1 MDRVLSCECGKEHY
15 VSNSQAGQEIQCSC
29 GKIIPVPT
37 LRRLRDLPL
46 AQAVAEQPL
55 AAANRGDL
63 SKRQWQGWRGITLA
77 IAMAG
82 FLVAAIAC
90 GWFSL
95 QRWAVDT
102 SYTVEQELVAGD
114 AMIDSF
120 DPNTLSEM
128 WHSFG
133 QIDMRRK
140 HFPEFY
146 LYQIY
151 AGERVILAQIAGAIA
166 AGFAAIGLVV
176 WLTNP
181 KQSVPE

>member
-15 VSNSQAGQEIQCSC
+15 ISSSQAGQEIQCSC

-46 AQAVAEQPL
+46 AQAATEQ
-55 AAANRGDL
+55 AATTANRGDL
-63 SKRQWQGWRGITLA
+63 RKRQWQGWRGIALA
-77 IAMAG
+77 TTMAG
-82 FLVAAIAC
+82 FLVAAVAC

-95 QRWAVDT
+95 QWWSIDT
-102 SYTVEQELVAGD
+102 SYTVAQELVAGD

-120 DPNTLSEM
+120 DPNTLSNM

-133 QIDMRRK
+133 QMDMRRK

-146 LYQIY
+146 LYQLY
-151 AGERVILAQIAGAIA
+151 AAERMRLAQISGAIA
-166 AGFAAIGLVV
+166 AGLAAIGLVI